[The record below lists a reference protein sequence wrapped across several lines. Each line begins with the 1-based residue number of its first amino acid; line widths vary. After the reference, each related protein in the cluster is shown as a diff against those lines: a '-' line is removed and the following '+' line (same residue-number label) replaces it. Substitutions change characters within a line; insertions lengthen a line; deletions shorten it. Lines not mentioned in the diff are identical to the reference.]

1 MELIFRQ
8 RLDRPDRAGR
18 ANVFGDLHWAGCHR
32 WKMPTGI
39 KVLPIHWQPT
49 KAKRIHTSAPD
60 ANQLNLRLTR
70 LQAAVQGVFLTAEAS
85 GKAEADV
92 TQDEIEEAMRGIGA
106 GGQRRKVVQVS
117 EIVGPAPLTP
127 NATWAEFS
135 ERWQAEN
142 KQLLSSSYLR
152 GANQVVGAL
161 ADFDPQLRL
170 ATFTREQLAKYTT
183 WLYAQGL
190 RDSTVQRHY
199 KFFRDCLRQVNQAIP
214 GWLNKLTVRYGRA
227 LSLRAGEVRAL
238 MAASVEEE
246 IAAERD
252 VFLFQMFLL
261 LRDTDLRGL
270 RSHHIAPRELPGYG
284 PTLSVEL
291 YQNKTGEPVLIP
303 LPPAAADIWQRYGG
317 QLPLA
322 SQQERNRRL
331 KQLGRVAG
339 LTREFV
345 DVGFSG
351 KLRTEEV
358 MPVYKAL
365 STHAARHT
373 GADMLILGGEGNQA
387 LKEIALGH
395 VSDSVYGYDTLER
408 YGPQLL
414 QAWERVLPPAVPAA
428 VPAPLM
434 QRKVNRGPTGGQ
446 PGAKPKITPGF

>member
-1 MELIFRQ
+1 M
-8 RLDRPDRAGR
+8 RLRRPCVAWAPAGS
-18 ANVFGDLHWAGCHR
+18 A
-32 WKMPTGI
+32 
-39 KVLPIHWQPT
+39 
-49 KAKRIHTSAPD
+49 AK
-60 ANQLNLRLTR
+60 L
-70 LQAAVQGVFLTAEAS
+70 LQCLKKLVRPS
-85 GKAEADV
+85 S
-92 TQDEIEEAMRGIGA
+92 RPPPP
-106 GGQRRKVVQVS
+106 
-117 EIVGPAPLTP
+117 GPK
-127 NATWAEFS
+127 FS

-142 KQLLSSSYLR
+142 KQLLSESYLR

-161 ADFDPQLRL
+161 AEFNPHLRL
-170 ATFTREQLAKYTT
+170 ATLTREQLAKYTA
-183 WLYAQGL
+183 WLHAQGL

-199 KFFRDCLRQVNQAIP
+199 KFFRDCLRQVNHPVP

-227 LSLRAGEVRAL
+227 LSLRASEVRA
-238 MAASVEEE
+238 MIAAPVEDEV
-246 IAAERD
+246 AAERD

-270 RSHHIAPRELPGYG
+270 RSHHITHRELPGYG
-284 PTLSVEL
+284 PTLCVEL

-303 LPPAAADIWQRYGG
+303 LPPAAADIWQRYGA
-317 QLPLA
+317 QLPLT

-339 LTREFV
+339 LSREFV

-351 KLRTEEV
+351 KVRTEEV

-373 GADMLILGGEGNQA
+373 GADMLVLGGEGDQT

-414 QAWERVLPPAVPAA
+414 QAWERVLPAAVPTAVPA
-428 VPAPLM
+428 LM
-434 QRKVNRGPTGGQ
+434 HPSKAARTGGQ
-446 PGAKPKITPGF
+446 PGAKTEIAPGF

>member
-8 RLDRPDRAGR
+8 RLDRPDKLGR
-18 ANVFGDLHWAGCHR
+18 ANIFGDLHWAGGHR
-32 WKMPTGI
+32 WKIPTGV
-39 KVLPIHWQPT
+39 KVLPVNWHPT
-49 KAKRIHTSAPD
+49 KAKRIHTSTPD
-60 ANQLNLRLTR
+60 ANQLNLRLTK
-70 LQAAVQGVFLTAEAS
+70 LLAAVQGLFLAAEVAGRAEA
-85 GKAEADV
+85 EV
-92 TQDEIEEAMRGIGA
+92 TQEEIEKAVRSVGV
-106 GGQRRKVVQVS
+106 GGQRRNVAPVPTVAS
-117 EIVGPAPLTP
+117 PALLTP
-127 NATWAEFS
+127 NSTWVEFS

-142 KQLLSSSYLR
+142 KQLLSASYLR
-152 GANQVVGAL
+152 GANQVVSAL
-161 ADFDPQLRL
+161 ADYDPKLRL
-170 ATFTREQLAKYTT
+170 AMLTREQLAKYTA

-199 KFFRDCLRQVNQAIP
+199 KFFRDCLRQVNQAVP

-227 LSLRAGEVRAL
+227 LSLRTGEVRAL
-238 MAASVEEE
+238 MTAPVEEE
-246 IAAERD
+246 VAAERD
-252 VFLFQMFLL
+252 VFLFQTFLL

-270 RSHHIAPRELPGYG
+270 RPHHIALRELPGYG
-284 PTLSVEL
+284 PTLCMEL

-303 LPPAAADIWQRYGG
+303 LPPAAASIWQRYGG

-331 KQLGRVAG
+331 KHLGRVAG

-351 KLRTEEV
+351 KVRTEEV
-358 MPVYKAL
+358 LPVYKAL

-373 GADMLILGGEGNQA
+373 GADMLILGGEGDQT

-414 QAWERVLPPAVPAA
+414 KAWERILPVAVPTA
-428 VPAPLM
+428 VPTLG
-434 QRKVNRGPTGGQ
+434 RTRLKPTGG
-446 PGAKPKITPGF
+446 

>member
-1 MELIFRQ
+1 MEFIFRQ
-8 RLDRPDRAGR
+8 RLDRPDKAGR
-18 ANVFGDLHWAGCHR
+18 ANVFGDLHLSGGQR
-32 WKMPTGI
+32 WKVATGI
-39 KVLPIHWQPT
+39 KVLPAHWQPN

-60 ANQLNLRLTR
+60 SNQLNLRLTR
-70 LQAAVQGVFLTAEAS
+70 LQAAVQGVFMAAEAA

-92 TQDEIEEAMRGIGA
+92 IQAEIEEAVRGVGA
-106 GGQRRKVVQVS
+106 GGQRRKVQPVPDS
-117 EIVGPAPLTP
+117 AGPAPLTSA
-127 NATWAEFS
+127 ATWAEFS

-142 KQLLSSSYLR
+142 KQLLSASYLR

-161 ADFDPQLRL
+161 AEFDPKLRL
-170 ATFTREQLAKYTT
+170 ATLTREQLAKYTA

-199 KFFRDCLRQVNQAIP
+199 KFFRDCLRQVNQAVP
-214 GWLNKLTVRYGRA
+214 GWLSKLTVRYGRA

-238 MAASVEEE
+238 MTAPVEEE
-246 IAAERD
+246 VAAERD

-261 LRDTDLRGL
+261 LRDTDLRSL
-270 RSHHIAPRELPGYG
+270 RPHHIAPRELPGYG
-284 PTLSVEL
+284 PTLCVEL

-303 LPPAAADIWQRYGG
+303 LPPAAASIWQRYGG

-351 KLRTEEV
+351 KVRTEEV
-358 MPVYKAL
+358 LPVYKAL

-373 GADMLILGGEGNQA
+373 GADMLILGGEGDQT

-414 QAWERVLPPAVPAA
+414 QAWERILPVAVPTAVPA
-428 VPAPLM
+428 LGRTRM
-434 QRKVNRGPTGGQ
+434 EPTGG
-446 PGAKPKITPGF
+446 